1 MEWLL
6 VASTKFYVLWKGC
19 TLPRFTVMMCASI
32 AVVGGKLI
40 FLSGRPRD
48 LWHCIFRQSFCFLG
62 ANCRNLFQDCSS
74 FGTLGEVFA
83 HGGEFPL
90 AFLIVVG

>member
-1 MEWLL
+1 MGSE
-6 VASTKFYVLWKGC
+6 
-19 TLPRFTVMMCASI
+19 MCIRDSVSI

-48 LWHCIFRQSFCFLG
+48 LWHCIFHHSFCFLS
-62 ANCRNLFQDCSS
+62 ANYCNLFYDCGS
-74 FGTLGEVFA
+74 FRSLGEVFA

-90 AFLIVVG
+90 AFLRVVGLGHGVENYY